1 MIIFFS
7 LDGHSMLG
15 KLTINEFYYKY
26 VESYIYALQHSH
38 KQLHMDG
45 NPYEFALVLN
55 LLEQDEI
62 SDMTGMVHLKFRNIS
77 LSCII
82 FNS

>member
-1 MIIFFS
+1 MIIFFL
-7 LDGHSMLG
+7 LDGNLMLG

-26 VESYIYALQHSH
+26 VESYIYAVEHSH

-55 LLEQDEI
+55 LLEQDKTADI
-62 SDMTGMVHLKFRNIS
+62 KGMTY
-77 LSCII
+77 
-82 FNS
+82 

>member
-7 LDGHSMLG
+7 LDGHSMLR

-26 VESYIYALQHSH
+26 VESYIYALGHFH

-45 NPYEFALVLN
+45 NQYEFALVLN
-55 LLEQDEI
+55 LLEQDETAG
-62 SDMTGMVHLKFRNIS
+62 MTGMIQFKI
-77 LSCII
+77 
-82 FNS
+82 

>member
-1 MIIFFS
+1 MIIFFL
-7 LDGHSMLG
+7 LDGNLMLG

-26 VESYIYALQHSH
+26 VESYIYAVEHCH

-55 LLEQDEI
+55 LLEENETG
-62 SDMTGMVHLKFRNIS
+62 DMTGMIH
-77 LSCII
+77 
-82 FNS
+82 

>member
-7 LDGHSMLG
+7 LDGHLMLG

-26 VESYIYALQHSH
+26 VESYIYALGHFH

-45 NPYEFALVLN
+45 NQYEFASVLN
-55 LLEQDEI
+55 FLEHNETADKK
-62 SDMTGMVHLKFRNIS
+62 GMIQF
-77 LSCII
+77 
-82 FNS
+82 

>member
-7 LDGHSMLG
+7 LDGYSMLE

-26 VESYIYALQHSH
+26 VESYIYALEFSH

-55 LLEQDEI
+55 LLEQDEVTGEPG
-62 SDMTGMVHLKFRNIS
+62 MTY
-77 LSCII
+77 
-82 FNS
+82 

>member
-1 MIIFFS
+1 MIIFFL

-26 VESYIYALQHSH
+26 VESYIYALEHSH

-45 NPYEFALVLN
+45 NQYEFALVLN
-55 LLEQDEI
+55 FLEHNETADKK
-62 SDMTGMVHLKFRNIS
+62 GMIQF
-77 LSCII
+77 
-82 FNS
+82 

>member
-15 KLTINEFYYKY
+15 KLTINKFYNKY
-26 VESYIYALQHSH
+26 VESYIYALEHFH

-55 LLEQDEI
+55 LLEENETAG
-62 SDMTGMVHLKFRNIS
+62 MTGMVH
-77 LSCII
+77 
-82 FNS
+82 

>member
-1 MIIFFS
+1 MIIFFL

-26 VESYIYALQHSH
+26 VESYIYALEHSH

-45 NPYEFALVLN
+45 NQYEFASVLN
-55 LLEQDEI
+55 FLEHNETADKK
-62 SDMTGMVHLKFRNIS
+62 GMIQF
-77 LSCII
+77 
-82 FNS
+82 

>member
-1 MIIFFS
+1 
-7 LDGHSMLG
+7 MLR

-26 VESYIYALQHSH
+26 VESYIYAVEHSH

-45 NPYEFALVLN
+45 NPHEFALVLN
-55 LLEQDEI
+55 LLEQDKTVG
-62 SDMTGMVHLKFRNIS
+62 MTGMVHLKFRNIL

-82 FNS
+82 YNSYTR

>member
-1 MIIFFS
+1 
-7 LDGHSMLG
+7 MLG

-26 VESYIYALQHSH
+26 VESYIYALGHSH

-55 LLEQDEI
+55 LLEQDETAG
-62 SDMTGMVHLKFRNIS
+62 MTGI
-77 LSCII
+77 
-82 FNS
+82 